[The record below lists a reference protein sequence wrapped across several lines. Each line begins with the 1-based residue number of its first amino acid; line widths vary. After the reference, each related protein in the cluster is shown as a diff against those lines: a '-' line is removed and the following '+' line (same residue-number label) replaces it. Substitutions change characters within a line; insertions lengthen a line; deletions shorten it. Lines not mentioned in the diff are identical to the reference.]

1 MLGLARASATR
12 QPPQD
17 HCPSGDEP
25 RRPYHLWDDGPSR
38 RATPAWGA
46 AGLTP
51 TLPLAFVA
59 GVLSFL
65 SPCVLPLVPSYLAY
79 VGGSAQAERRV
90 LVRNA
95 LFFVLGFG
103 LVFIAL
109 GASASFLGSLLRA
122 NKDLLT
128 IVGGVLVGLF
138 GLVMLGVI
146 RLPFLYRDSRPQYR
160 GESRTPVGAL
170 LLGMAFA
177 AGWTP
182 CIGPIL
188 GGILTL
194 AGASGT
200 LTQGVG
206 LLAVYSLGL
215 AVPFL
220 AAALLL
226 GPFMAFSKAFRRYLP
241 WVERVAGVILV
252 VAGVLMVTGTYTA
265 LNAYLIKITPDWLIS
280 RL

>member
-1 MLGLARASATR
+1 VPFTPVSSAGDGALDRHGHARGGR
-12 QPPQD
+12 V
-17 HCPSGDEP
+17 
-25 RRPYHLWDDGPSR
+25 
-38 RATPAWGA
+38 
-46 AGLTP
+46 TP
-51 TLPLAFVA
+51 TLPLAFAA

-79 VGGSAQAERRV
+79 VGGSAQARRRV
-90 LVRNA
+90 VVRNG

-103 LVFIAL
+103 LVFVAL
-109 GASASFLGSLLRA
+109 GASASFLGALLRA
-122 NKDLLT
+122 QKDVLT
-128 IVGGVLVGLF
+128 VVGGALVIAF

-146 RLPFLYRDSRPQYR
+146 RLPFLYRDARPRYQ
-160 GESRTPVGAL
+160 GEANTPVGAL

-200 LTQGVG
+200 LGQGVG

-220 AAALLL
+220 LAALLI
-226 GPFMAFSKAFRRYLP
+226 GPFLEFSRGFRRYLP
-241 WVERVAGVILV
+241 WVERVAGGILL

>member
-1 MLGLARASATR
+1 M
-12 QPPQD
+12 
-17 HCPSGDEP
+17 
-25 RRPYHLWDDGPSR
+25 
-38 RATPAWGA
+38 
-46 AGLTP
+46 TP
-51 TLPLAFVA
+51 TLSLAFVA

-79 VGGSAQAERRV
+79 VGGSSQAKRRV
-90 LVRNA
+90 LLSNSL
-95 LFFVLGFG
+95 LFILGFG
-103 LVFIAL
+103 LVFVAL
-109 GASASFLGSLLRA
+109 GASASLIGSLLRG

-128 IVGGVLVGLF
+128 MIGGVIVIFF

-146 RLPFLYRDSRPQYR
+146 RLPWLYRDSRPQYR
-160 GESRTPVGAL
+160 GETQTPWGAL

-188 GGILTL
+188 GGILGL

-200 LTQGVG
+200 LVTGVG

-215 AVPFL
+215 GVPFL
-220 AAALLL
+220 VAGLLFE
-226 GPFMAFSKAFRRYLP
+226 PFMRFSGRFRHYLP
-241 WVERVAGVILV
+241 WVERGAGALLLI
-252 VAGVLMVTGTYTA
+252 AGVLMLTGTYTK
-265 LNAYLIKITPDWLIS
+265 LNSYLIQLTPDWLLS